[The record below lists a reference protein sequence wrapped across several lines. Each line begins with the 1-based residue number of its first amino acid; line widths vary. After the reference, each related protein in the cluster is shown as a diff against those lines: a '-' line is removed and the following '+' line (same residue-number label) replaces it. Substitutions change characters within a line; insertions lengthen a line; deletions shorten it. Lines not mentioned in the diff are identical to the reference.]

1 MSESGRFVHVVD
13 DDPSFRTSV
22 GRLLEASGYQ
32 VSLYESGDHLL
43 QSQHRDKPGCILLD
57 MCMKGLDGLQL
68 QQRLLDLQTPLP
80 VVFVSGH
87 GDIPSTVRAIKSGAE
102 DFLLKPVVKADLI
115 AAIQRAFQRYEE
127 LQQQVDRLVS
137 LRRTVDS
144 LTPRQRQVYLLFVRG
159 KLNKQIAHE
168 LGTSVRTIKAH
179 RHKIMQ
185 KLQVRSVAEAVSLAE
200 KLGLLAVE
208 SPKQNTK

>member
-1 MSESGRFVHVVD
+1 
-13 DDPSFRTSV
+13 
-22 GRLLEASGYQ
+22 
-32 VSLYESGDHLL
+32 
-43 QSQHRDKPGCILLD
+43 
-57 MCMKGLDGLQL
+57 MKGLDGLQL
-68 QQRLLDLQTPLP
+68 QQRLLDSQTPLP

-87 GDIPSTVRAIKSGAE
+87 GDVPSTVRAIKSGAE

-115 AAIQRAFQRYEE
+115 AAIQRAFKRYEE
-127 LQQQVDRLVS
+127 LQQQVDRLAS

-200 KLGLLAVE
+200 KLGLLAIE
-208 SPKQNTK
+208 NSKQNSK